1 MKSLKLL
8 SNKFKVIGFLL
19 LAVTIPSIFLIG
31 FISPQL
37 KSQPELLKSIA
48 SILIMAGMALVIFS
62 REKIEDEFIENCRL
76 KSFAISFTVGIVSYI
91 INEVF
96 YIIDSDSS
104 KTIFQ
109 SLFNQCLFYIVVFY
123 MLKNNFIAKNEKQIK
138 GN

>member
-8 SNKFKVIGFLL
+8 PNKFKLIGFLL

-31 FISPQL
+31 FISPEL

-48 SILIMAGMALVIFS
+48 SIVIMAGMALVIFS

-76 KSFAISFTVGIVSYI
+76 KSFALSFTVGIVSYI

-96 YIIDSDSS
+96 HIIDSDSG

-109 SLFNQCLFYIVVFY
+109 SFFNQCLFYIVVFY